1 MEISLNT
8 EAVIWKRILE
18 TTDIEELET
27 LLKLV
32 VKDEEARMIILNKV
46 KKYEDTSDNHLEINL
61 TINTCNK

>member
-46 KKYEDTSDNHLEINL
+46 KKYEDTSDNRLEINL

>member
-46 KKYEDTSDNHLEINL
+46 KNYEEVSDNRVEINL

>member
-32 VKDEEARMIILNKV
+32 VKDEEARKIIVEKV
-46 KKYEDTSDNHLEINL
+46 KNYEETVDNRLEINL
-61 TINTCNK
+61 SINTCNK

>member
-46 KKYEDTSDNHLEINL
+46 KNYEEASDNRVEINL

>member
-46 KKYEDTSDNHLEINL
+46 KNYEEVNDNRVEINL
-61 TINTCNK
+61 SINTCNK